1 MATPQVLRATNNP
14 GEASISLED
23 VVSGEQKDANSGTKN
38 VLDVRSSRSLLLVTV
53 SLTPKQKFLGTKSTV
68 AFAFNLQASWESAA
82 ITLQTSLLNGG
93 PTSMVYGLMLSGVG
107 STALAASFGELASM
121 YACRKLW
128 IWPCSC
134 LKGTLL

>member
-1 MATPQVLRATNNP
+1 MATPQVIRATDSLE
-14 GEASISLED
+14 EASISLED
-23 VVSGEQKDANSGTKN
+23 INSGPRKDGNSGTKN
-38 VLDVRSSRSLLLVTV
+38 VLN
-53 SLTPKQKFLGTKSTV
+53 KFLGTKSTV

-121 YACRKLW
+121 YVFGKL
-128 IWPCSC
+128 
-134 LKGTLL
+134 